1 MATGWKLRQIMA
13 DRKMTNEDLAAA
25 LRKATG
31 RNTHWTTISRW
42 KQADVM
48 PKIDGIDLHGLLDAL
63 KCTRDELLGA
73 ETATVAP
80 LAERQNPSSQSSDSD
95 QLSTC

>member
-1 MATGWKLRQIMA
+1 MISILVERLVPTRWKLRQIMA
-13 DRKMTNEDLAAA
+13 DKKMTNEEVATR
-25 LRKATG
+25 LRAATG

-48 PKIDGIDLHGLLDAL
+48 PKIDGVDLDGLLYAL

-73 ETATVAP
+73 EDV
-80 LAERQNPSSQSSDSD
+80 RG
-95 QLSTC
+95 